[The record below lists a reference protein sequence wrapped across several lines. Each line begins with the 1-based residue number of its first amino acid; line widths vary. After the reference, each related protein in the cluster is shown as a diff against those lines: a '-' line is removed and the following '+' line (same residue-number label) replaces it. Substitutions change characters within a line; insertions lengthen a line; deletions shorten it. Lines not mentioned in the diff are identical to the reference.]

1 LFGTEGLLGGH
12 GFATVAFGIE
22 GGHALNLSPSR
33 RPANLEPIA
42 GQRAQSET
50 VMHANALPPPR
61 PHRVTT
67 QEFFRMG
74 EAGVLDPEARIELIE
89 GEMIDMPPIAPPH
102 ASRTKR
108 LTLLLIEAVG
118 RRAIVSTQ
126 DPILLGDL
134 SAPQPDI
141 AILKPRDDFYSSEH
155 PQAEDVLLVIEVAD
169 SSVRYDRTR
178 KLPLYA
184 RYGIPEVWLIDIPAR
199 AIRVHRA
206 PENGAYRSSHQL
218 GPPYRISPSMLDGVE
233 LELGA
238 LVNDGAVCE

>member
-1 LFGTEGLLGGH
+1 MLQRILERLLDEEQFLSRFGIRSVSRIHATQTHLGRIPGIGDALMEYVPGESNSPLFGGNSNWRGPVWLPTNYSLVQALEKYHRFLGP
-12 GFATVAFGIE
+12 GFQVPVACQDGQR
-22 GGHALNLSPSR
+22 LNL
-33 RPANLEPIA
+33 AEIA

-50 VMHANALPPPR
+50 LMHGKALPPPR

-74 EAGVLDPEARIELIE
+74 EAGVLDPDARIELIE
-89 GEMIDMPPIAPPH
+89 GELIHMPPH

-108 LTLLLIEAVG
+108 LTLLLIEAIG

-141 AILKPRDDFYSSEH
+141 AILAPRDDFYSSGH

-169 SSVRYDRTR
+169 SSVRYDRMR
-178 KLPLYA
+178 KLL
-184 RYGIPEVWLIDIPAR
+184 L
-199 AIRVHRA
+199 
-206 PENGAYRSSHQL
+206 
-218 GPPYRISPSMLDGVE
+218 
-233 LELGA
+233 
-238 LVNDGAVCE
+238 